1 VNETLPKGIG
11 LMMPWLAGALPV
23 LPEELA
29 YRLVGRDFVLIDVQS
44 NRVVDVIRAI
54 LPLY

>member
-1 VNETLPKGIG
+1 
-11 LMMPWLAGALPV
+11 MMPWLAGALPV
-23 LPEELA
+23 LPGELA

-44 NRVVDVIRAI
+44 NLVVDLIRAV